1 MMSVP
6 TTIARAP
13 SLHEQDAAMS
23 LCAMGSF
30 EAANVQHRVPPSP
43 SPSNTNTT
51 DNTQDM
57 LNIVDDDQSRI
68 SDTSNISVITPPRT
82 KGKIPPKKRVIK
94 RGDSESSSKR
104 DPRVSFEEMKRL
116 MRVYGPTKC
125 LRNRTPK
132 ESGKCTKILSVKR
145 KFYRWFPDFHQR
157 FDLQPGNWYKPKIGH
172 EMEMKYREELRTKDQ
187 AVLAAKRIAKKNST
201 QRELCNAAQMLR
213 DWS

>member
-1 MMSVP
+1 MSVP
-6 TTIARAP
+6 TTISRAP

-30 EAANVQHRVPPSP
+30 ETANVQHRVPLSP
-43 SPSNTNTT
+43 SPNTNATV

-57 LNIVDDDQSRI
+57 LNNIVDDDQSRI
-68 SDTSNISVITPPRT
+68 SDISSISVISPPRT
-82 KGKIPPKKRVIK
+82 AKGKLPSKKRAMK
-94 RGDSESSSKR
+94 RQDSASSKR
-104 DPRVSFEEMKRL
+104 DSRVSFEEMKRL

-145 KFYRWFPDFHQR
+145 KFYRWFPDFHRR

-187 AVLAAKRIAKKNST
+187 ALLAAKRIAKKNSA